1 MDNLKNPVAAQ
12 QYRMKSSIEEYEANG
27 LNSLLMQMLQWA
39 LDKRYVS
46 GEDSLIYFN
55 VAYAVAVPLEET
67 PGFSVKLV
75 RKKIEDLF
83 EESSLKKRNHRIS
96 QYDTLLSL
104 WMVYGILHLQRH
116 KSLKLNSRL
125 KKIRSELTED
135 FSLWEISRM
144 KYDSVATKF
153 SAMIDAVK
161 DRFCSPEL
169 HEKPSAPELYKK
181 PSAHFSLATFGEC
194 DSFQIDTPVSLHEVK
209 PDHRDNGEQ
218 PMDLNEMKIQ
228 ALEAQLEKEK
238 EKNEY
243 CKAIEK
249 SNYLTTSFNQKLEK
263 RCKELERQLKEVL
276 DSHRIEKETMQRI
289 INQKDEQ
296 IKLLKAGAMNG
307 IPQGT
312 TGGVTVNNF
321 YGSVAQQS
329 NNANNVSSY
338 MHGWGEQEKKINNL

>member
-1 MDNLKNPVAAQ
+1 MDYLKNPVAAQ

-27 LNSLLMQMLQWA
+27 LNNLLMQMHHWA
-39 LDKRYVS
+39 LAHRIVS
-46 GEDSLIYFN
+46 RRDSLIYFN
-55 VAYAVAVPLEET
+55 VAYAVAAPLEAT
-67 PGFSVKLV
+67 SAFSVKLV
-75 RKKIEDLF
+75 RRKIEDLF
-83 EESSLKKRNHRIS
+83 EESILKRKIRKFS
-96 QYDTLLSL
+96 QNDTLLSL
-104 WMVYGILHLQRH
+104 WMVYGILHLQCHR
-116 KSLKLNSRL
+116 SLKLNSRL
-125 KKIRSELTED
+125 KKIRSEITED
-135 FSLWEISRM
+135 FSLWEVPCM
-144 KYDSVATKF
+144 KYDSVATQF
-153 SAMIDAVK
+153 SAMIDGVE
-161 DRFCSPEL
+161 DRFCSSE
-169 HEKPSAPELYKK
+169 
-181 PSAHFSLATFGEC
+181 
-194 DSFQIDTPVSLHEVK
+194 LHEVK
-209 PDHRDNGEQ
+209 PDHRDSGEQ

-228 ALEAQLEKEK
+228 ALEAQLAEKE

-249 SNYLTTSFNQKLEK
+249 SNYLTTSFNLKLEK

-296 IKLLKAGAMNG
+296 IKLLKVGAMNG